1 MKVFSS
7 WEGHTAGV
15 GGYTLRA
22 DNVLSNSGKEYY
34 QPDWIEGLEA
44 KPMCLVRMGKVAKCV
59 DSQFAER
66 YYDDLTLAVSL
77 RATELAEGLPMVM
90 RDTFDGSLVRWGVWK
105 GYDEIAGEDYMGY
118 KMLSP
123 DHVGERIELVL
134 PSREMIALA
143 IAELS
148 KYYLLKVGDLIALPM
163 CDGSWQLN
171 RNQGVFV
178 CDNEKSELIYFRIK

>member
-1 MKVFSS
+1 
-7 WEGHTAGV
+7 
-15 GGYTLRA
+15 
-22 DNVLSNSGKEYY
+22 
-34 QPDWIEGLEA
+34 
-44 KPMCLVRMGKVAKCV
+44 
-59 DSQFAER
+59 
-66 YYDDLTLAVSL
+66 
-77 RATELAEGLPMVM
+77 
-90 RDTFDGSLVRWGVWK
+90 
-105 GYDEIAGEDYMGY
+105 MGY

-148 KYYLLKVGDLIALPM
+148 KYYLLKVGDLISLPM